1 MLSKIDTINQDMIML
16 DKVHTLF
23 LEGHNNIL
31 VGKTTEETR
40 LITRYDHY
48 DDYYRLMSKSYY
60 VGYCKKSNV
69 YLFKSAK

>member
-31 VGKTTEETR
+31 VGKTT
-40 LITRYDHY
+40 
-48 DDYYRLMSKSYY
+48 
-60 VGYCKKSNV
+60 
-69 YLFKSAK
+69 